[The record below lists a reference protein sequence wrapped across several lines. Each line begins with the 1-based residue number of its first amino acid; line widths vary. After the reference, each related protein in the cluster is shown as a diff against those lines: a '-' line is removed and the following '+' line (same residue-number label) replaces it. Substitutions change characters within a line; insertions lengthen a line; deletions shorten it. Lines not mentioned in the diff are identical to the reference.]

1 MTSSGKKREGEES
14 TRIKE
19 RKMDS
24 EKIQLFVFLKWRRF
38 HAILSSV
45 GQSYYPRWRNQT
57 LFFPLLVSQTS
68 LWPLISR
75 RVLNPRQEL
84 HTVNKFIRLS
94 RKPPCPRFL
103 EEQIRARWTRFL
115 GNRRDTKSNYVDL
128 RFVHK
133 DGKHPLSPWIY
144 SFAVRNFVDRGW
156 SREIGILGISR
167 DFWGKCLVLRQG
179 SFDTN
184 VRKRYNFTH

>member
-1 MTSSGKKREGEES
+1 METFPR
-14 TRIKE
+14 
-19 RKMDS
+19 DS
-24 EKIQLFVFLKWRRF
+24 LVRR
-38 HAILSSV
+38 AIL
-45 GQSYYPRWRNQT
+45 PPWMEEPD
-57 LFFPLLVSQTS
+57 LIFFLLPSSQTS

-94 RKPPCPRFL
+94 RKPPPCPRFV

-128 RFVHK
+128 RLVHK

-167 DFWGKCLVLRQG
+167 DFWGKCLALQHG
-179 SFDTN
+179 SFDT
-184 VRKRYNFTH
+184 RKI